1 MAPATPTP
9 TMKAPPPPP
18 AKQSSASRLNRETN
32 ATADDDGDDND
43 RKTDDADLPEPLLK
57 YERVGAH
64 FHAIFKDDS
73 LSCIALHVNF
83 VCVGTY
89 NGNVLL
95 LELDGRFIRRLHQHY
110 KKVNEVCIDETG
122 QFIASCSD
130 DGTVAVY
137 TLFSPSPAP
146 AKGSSS
152 SSSTNTNAS
161 SSAPPA
167 STAHVSVASTGGEV
181 NIYNYFSAIY
191 TVQLEDRYALK
202 RERSFACGGI
212 AGQLILNKKGW
223 IIDKENTVHE
233 GEGPVHAI
241 KWKDGLVA
249 WANDWG
255 VKVYDAERDQRIT
268 YIERPPQCPPM
279 ELCRCHL
286 EWQSSSTLLIGWA
299 HTLRVVAFKKVN
311 PLSPSAST
319 TGSDASTA
327 AAPGTLTA
335 EVVSLITF
343 DFFVGG
349 ISVWGSTAV
358 CVLAYRPPGSAPAG
372 VKSQKNEQRLVEGE
386 GDAADIPFPEV
397 HVVGLDGKQASAD
410 ILNLKGYYKL
420 RASDY
425 KMPSLQFTHANST
438 PEGAS
443 IYDAGYGKLQYIC
456 APKDVVICRLRDVDD
471 RVAWALSRKQYE
483 KALNVALSD
492 TKSLRKH
499 SMEELMEFHLS
510 ELLKKKQYK
519 KAADEIRR
527 LFVGEEY
534 AALWEKYVYVF
545 AQRGQLT
552 AIAKYIPTTAPR
564 LPTVQY
570 EMVLKHFM
578 DSDPGQLLEIIRKWP
593 KPRRHDMIRPK
604 GAAAGASSANAATA
618 GVPAAAP
625 EYTQSSF
632 VFEPLYDAQQWINQL
647 EAVVRRRRIAE
658 SDADKISLETS
669 YIMEALAEL
678 YTATEQFDH
687 ALRIYLSQGA
697 FCTNKDHAFKLI
709 TEHQLWSLVQNKVVN
724 LMQIDRANAVRMI
737 VQQSEHVKIFD
748 VVKQLEHDREL
759 LHEYLHELFV
769 HRLSEYNTELYSTL
783 HETQVALY
791 TEFAPNYLLK
801 FLQTSNFV
809 PLEKAFKYCSERSPP
824 LWDAMIY
831 ILGRMGQHKRA
842 LDLVLT
848 QMRDINQAIQF
859 VQDNDPSLW
868 DYLIDLS
875 LTTKENVEELLKFA
889 SQHKIDPIK
898 LIKKIPE
905 DMVIDNLKEKL
916 SEIISNYRIQQNLCE
931 GCNKVFENDRVELLR
946 SQVAARKRGRRVA
959 PRQQCV
965 VCSEFMRPPTSGKD
979 SVHMCAF
986 ECGHCYHLPCLV
998 EKMRMWKRAEIVED
1012 GNLNAL
1018 RESLGCFVCDHSTR
1032 AFARNSTQLDVVVE
1046 KPPRGITEDQ
1056 LQRAK
1061 DVLTLK
1067 MAA

>member
-9 TMKAPPPPP
+9 TMKAPPPPM
-18 AKQSSASRLNRETN
+18 KQSSASRVNRE
-32 ATADDDGDDND
+32 AAAAGDEDDA
-43 RKTDDADLPEPLLK
+43 RADDADSPEPLLK
-57 YERVGAH
+57 YERVGTH

-73 LSCIALHVNF
+73 LSCIALHVSF
-83 VCVGTY
+83 MCVGTY

-122 QFIASCSD
+122 Q
-130 DGTVAVY
+130 
-137 TLFSPSPAP
+137 
-146 AKGSSS
+146 
-152 SSSTNTNAS
+152 
-161 SSAPPA
+161 
-167 STAHVSVASTGGEV
+167 
-181 NIYNYFSAIY
+181 
-191 TVQLEDRYALK
+191 
-202 RERSFACGGI
+202 
-212 AGQLILNKKGW
+212 
-223 IIDKENTVHE
+223 ENTVHE

-319 TGSDASTA
+319 TGNDPATV

-425 KMPSLQFTHANST
+425 KMPSLQFTHANT
-438 PEGAS
+438 APDGAS

-483 KALNVALSD
+483 KALNVALGD
-492 TKSLRKH
+492 AKSLRKH

-527 LFVGEEY
+527 LFVGEEF
-534 AALWEKYVYVF
+534 AVLWEKYVYVF

-593 KPRRHDMIRPK
+593 KPRRHDTVRSK
-604 GAAAGASSANAATA
+604 SGASSGPSTVAVT
-618 GVPAAAP
+618 AAAP
-625 EYTQSSF
+625 EYTQSAF

-709 TEHQLWSLVQNKVVN
+709 TEHQLWALVQNKIIN
-724 LMQIDRANAVRMI
+724 LMHIDRANAVRMI
-737 VQQSEHVKIFD
+737 VQQTEHVKIFD

-809 PLEKAFKYCSERSPP
+809 PLEKAFKFCSERSPP

-842 LDLVLT
+842 LDLILT

-859 VQDNDPSLW
+859 VQENDASLW

-898 LIKKIPE
+898 LMKKIPE
-905 DMVIDNLKEKL
+905 DMVIDNLKDKL
-916 SEIISNYRIQQNLCE
+916 TEIIANYRIQQNLCE
-931 GCNKVFENDRVELLR
+931 GCNKVFQNDRVELLR
-946 SQVAARKRGRRVA
+946 SQVAVRKRGRRVA

-965 VCSEFMRPPTSGKD
+965 VCSEHIRPPTSGKD

-986 ECGHCYHLPCLV
+986 ECGHHYHLPCLV

-1032 AFARNSTQLDVVVE
+1032 AYARSTTHLDVVVE